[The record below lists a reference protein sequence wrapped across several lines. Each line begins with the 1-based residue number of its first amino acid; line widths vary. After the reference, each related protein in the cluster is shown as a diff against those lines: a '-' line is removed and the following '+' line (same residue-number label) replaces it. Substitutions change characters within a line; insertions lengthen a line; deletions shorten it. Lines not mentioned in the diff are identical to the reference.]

1 MTTLLT
7 LMTGPWRSR
16 PLWAA
21 LALGVCLFW
30 GGFAPFPAHAVGDDS
45 ALFHPGA
52 ESVKNPSTAKDNPT
66 DGGDALPL
74 PDEKPQQAPG
84 FWGTLGKLVLALAL
98 TLALIYATVW
108 ALKLVW
114 DKKGW
119 DSTEGGDRPIKV
131 LASTHLA
138 PRKSVYLV
146 EVGKRILVVG
156 AGHEELTALDV
167 ISDPEEVEVLRQSAK
182 NVGGF
187 PEVLRK
193 VWRRN
198 EAEDVQEETRRLAE
212 EGRETIGGFAEK
224 WKHLS
229 PKSKAGPKTGGGQE

>member
-1 MTTLLT
+1 MFQ
-7 LMTGPWRSR
+7 P
-16 PLWAA
+16 AA
-21 LALGVCLFW
+21 G
-30 GGFAPFPAHAVGDDS
+30 
-45 ALFHPGA
+45 
-52 ESVKNPSTAKDNPT
+52 SVKNPATAKSSPT
-66 DGGDALPL
+66 DGNDALPL
-74 PDEKPQQAPG
+74 PDEKPQQAPS
-84 FWGTLGKLVLALAL
+84 FWGTLGKLILALAL

-138 PRKSVYLV
+138 PRKTVFLV
-146 EVGKRILVVG
+146 EVGKRILVLG
-156 AGHEELTALDV
+156 AGHEEVTALDV
-167 ISDPEEVEVLRQSAK
+167 ITDPDEVEQLRQSAK

-187 PEVLRK
+187 PDVFRK
-193 VWRRN
+193 VWRRG
-198 EAEDVQEETRRLAE
+198 EAEEAQEETRRLAE

-229 PKSKAGPKTGGGQE
+229 PKSKTGPKTGGGQE